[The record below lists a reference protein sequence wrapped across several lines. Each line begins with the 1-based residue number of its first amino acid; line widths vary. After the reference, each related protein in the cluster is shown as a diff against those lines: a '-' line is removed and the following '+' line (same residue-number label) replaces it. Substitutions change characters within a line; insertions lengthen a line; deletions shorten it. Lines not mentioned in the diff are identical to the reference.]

1 MCCDGILYHKAVT
14 KGPFYQKRG
23 GKGKGKRQLNQHLNQ
38 VNLTLLTSS
47 LTS

>member
-23 GKGKGKRQLNQHLNQ
+23 EKGKGKRQPPHLKPYLLN
-38 VNLTLLTSS
+38 
-47 LTS
+47 